1 MEQNDYKS
9 EDYLRMAKVFG
20 NTVLIANHLQTIID
34 RDLGI
39 HGLTAKQWFLI
50 ACMNEFF
57 TEPPRLGDLARVMGT
72 SYQNVKQLALKL
84 EKINFVKIRND
95 LSDQRALRIETTQQC
110 NIFFEKQNSNAI
122 QLMLKVFSGLSS
134 DDLHSLYRI
143 TSQWAD
149 GIKGLKE

>member
-1 MEQNDYKS
+1 MEQNDYKL
-9 EDYLRMAKVFG
+9 EDFSRMAKVFG

-34 RDLGI
+34 RDLDP

-50 ACMNEFF
+50 ACMHEFF

-84 EKINFVKIRND
+84 EKINFVKISSD
-95 LSDQRALRIETTQQC
+95 PTDQRALRIETTPQC
-110 NIFFEKQNSNAI
+110 SVFFEEHNSNAI
-122 QLMLKVFSGLSS
+122 QLMLKVFSSLSP
-134 DDLHSLYRI
+134 DDLNSLFRI